1 MAGDN
6 NPLIVLTGP
15 TSIGKTGLAVEMAL
29 ALGAEIIG
37 ADSRQVYKH
46 MDIGTAKPTTS
57 DRERVPHH
65 LIDFLDPADQLTLAR
80 YQQMVYNLVDQ
91 LHMQGKVPMLVGGTG
106 QYVTA
111 VVEGWSIPEV
121 PPNVAL
127 RKELETYAEEY
138 GKQALYDRLQKIDPN
153 AAVKIHP
160 NNVRRVVRSLEV
172 CIETGE
178 RISVLQQKKSP
189 PYRILELG
197 LRMERQYI
205 HERADR
211 RVDQMIQRGFLAE
224 VQQLLAMG
232 YDRNLPS
239 MSGLG
244 YVELVRHILDD
255 LPLEQAVHD
264 TKIATHQYIRR
275 QLTWFRG
282 HDNGIVWHNVEEMD
296 PNSIIDDCRRW
307 LQAK

>member
-178 RISVLQQKKSP
+178 RISVLQQKKPP

-296 PNSIIDDCRRW
+296 SNAIIDDCRHW

>member
-178 RISVLQQKKSP
+178 RISVLQQKKPP